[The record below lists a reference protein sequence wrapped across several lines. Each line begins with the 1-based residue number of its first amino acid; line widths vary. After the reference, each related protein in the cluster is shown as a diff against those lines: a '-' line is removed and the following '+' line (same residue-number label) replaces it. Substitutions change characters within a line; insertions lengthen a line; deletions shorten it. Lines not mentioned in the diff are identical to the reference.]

1 MIVGFIYED
10 QRILLQLIIVSIFLV
25 FELLNLVRVRHQKTR
40 SQIIKV
46 KSNDWLYGIF
56 TSMVVGYFFTREPLN
71 LTNQVA
77 IGLLILATLLRVW
90 TFYRKTYIITDEG
103 IFDLFDERKIVNPNN
118 ITELRVSDSEISVD
132 TEKYRNDFQIKKS
145 ELRKPNWNE
154 LKESFS
160 EFERTW
166 ANNR

>member
-1 MIVGFIYED
+1 
-10 QRILLQLIIVSIFLV
+10 
-25 FELLNLVRVRHQKTR
+25 
-40 SQIIKV
+40 
-46 KSNDWLYGIF
+46 
-56 TSMVVGYFFTREPLN
+56 MVVGYFFTREPLN